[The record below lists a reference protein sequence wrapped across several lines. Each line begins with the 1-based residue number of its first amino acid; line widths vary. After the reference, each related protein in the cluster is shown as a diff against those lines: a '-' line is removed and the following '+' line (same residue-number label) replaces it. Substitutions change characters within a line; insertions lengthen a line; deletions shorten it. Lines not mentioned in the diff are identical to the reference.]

1 MLAFYVIL
9 FFVALYLLW
18 VVVGIEAAAMLVV
31 FELLNTEVTLKKYAN
46 RANLWDL
53 ICFIMG
59 GFYSLSRCLRYIW
72 NADDLLNIKPV
83 MEDGFI
89 GVL

>member
-1 MLAFYVIL
+1 MIFI
-9 FFVALYLLW
+9 ALYFLW
-18 VVVGIEAAAMLVV
+18 VAVGIEAAVIMVV
-31 FELLNTEVTLKKYAN
+31 FEILHTEVTLKKYAY

-59 GFYSLSRCLRYIW
+59 GFYSVSRCLRYVW
-72 NADDLLNIKPV
+72 NADDLLDIKPV

>member
-1 MLAFYVIL
+1 MLAFYAIMG
-9 FFVALYLLW
+9 FVALYFLW

-59 GFYSLSRCLRYIW
+59 GFYSLSRCLTYIW
-72 NADDLLNIKPV
+72 NADDYLDIKSF

-89 GVL
+89 

>member
-1 MLAFYVIL
+1 MLLFYGIMI
-9 FFVALYLLW
+9 FIALYFLW
-18 VVVGIEAAAMLVV
+18 VAVGIEAAVIMVV
-31 FELLNTEVTLKKYAN
+31 FEILHTEVTLKKYAD

-59 GFYSLSRCLRYIW
+59 GFYSVSRCLRYVW
-72 NADDLLNIKPV
+72 NADDLLDIKPV

>member
-1 MLAFYVIL
+1 MLLFYGIII
-9 FFVALYLLW
+9 FASLYLLW
-18 VVVGIEAAAMLVV
+18 IAVGIEAAAMLVV
-31 FELLNTEVTLKKYAN
+31 FEILNTEVTLKKYTD

-59 GFYSLSRCLRYIW
+59 GFYSVSRCLTYIW
-72 NADDLLNIKPV
+72 NADDLLDIKPV